1 MNPEKKPHILVV
13 EDEINLAVG
22 IRYSLEHENFQVT
35 LIHDGLSAL
44 DLVLNSPM
52 DFDVIVLDIML
63 PGMNGYSICS
73 EIREKGIL
81 IPIMF
86 LSARTLPEDKARGFD
101 VGANQYLS
109 KPFELEEFLARIK
122 NMLKFKS
129 LHEDQKSA
137 EKNQATDLPDE
148 MQIGCAT
155 VNFNSLEARTP
166 LKTIHLT
173 HLEMSLLKY
182 FILNKNRL
190 VSKEELLENVWKMS
204 SGMNTRAP
212 DQFILRLRK
221 IFEQDPAHPK
231 LFLTYRNAGYRFV
244 PQAELDSN
252 LAPNLD
258 QNLESPSPRQNQPSV
273 KSAKAPE

>member
-22 IRYSLEHENFQVT
+22 IRYSLEHENFHVT

-44 DLVLNSPM
+44 DLILNSPQT
-52 DFDVIVLDIML
+52 FDVIVLDIML

-73 EIREKGIL
+73 QIREKGIL

-129 LHEDQKSA
+129 LHEEQKNEVKISST
-137 EKNQATDLPDE
+137 QIPDE
-148 MQIGCAT
+148 IKIGRAT

-166 LKTIHLT
+166 QKTIRLT
-173 HLEMSLLKY
+173 HLEVSLLKY
-182 FILNKNRL
+182 FIQNKNRL

-204 SGMNTRAP
+204 AGMNTRAP

-221 IFEQDPAHPK
+221 IFEQDPAHPE
-231 LFLTYRNAGYRFV
+231 LFLTYRNAGYRFI
-244 PQAELDSN
+244 PQSDF
-252 LAPNLD
+252 
-258 QNLESPSPRQNQPSV
+258 
-273 KSAKAPE
+273 